1 MQETADS
8 ALTFP
13 CRFPIKVLGAAAG
26 GDFDA
31 AVMAI
36 VRRHAPGLS
45 AAAVTT
51 RLSRGGRYV
60 SVTVTVDAESR
71 EQVDAIYRALTADE
85 RVLMVL

>member
-1 MQETADS
+1 MQQTADS

-13 CRFPIKVLGAAAG
+13 CRFPIKVLGPVG

-31 AVMAI
+31 AVVEI

-45 AAAVTT
+45 EAAVTT

-71 EQVDAIYRALTADE
+71 EQLDAIYRALTGDE

>member
-1 MQETADS
+1 MQETAES

-13 CRFPIKVLGAAAG
+13 CRFPIKVLAAVRG
-26 GDFDA
+26 GFDA
-31 AVMAI
+31 TVVEI

-45 AAAVTT
+45 EAAVTT

-60 SVTVTVDAESR
+60 SVTVTVEAESR
-71 EQVDAIYRALTADE
+71 EQIDAIYRALTADD

>member
-1 MQETADS
+1 MQETAIG

-13 CRFPIKVLGAAAG
+13 CRFPIKVLGAVG

-31 AVMAI
+31 AVVEI
-36 VRRHAPGLS
+36 VRRHARALTE
-45 AAAVTT
+45 AAVTT

-60 SVTVTVDAESR
+60 SVTVTVEAESR
-71 EQVDAIYRALTADE
+71 EQLDAIYRALTADE